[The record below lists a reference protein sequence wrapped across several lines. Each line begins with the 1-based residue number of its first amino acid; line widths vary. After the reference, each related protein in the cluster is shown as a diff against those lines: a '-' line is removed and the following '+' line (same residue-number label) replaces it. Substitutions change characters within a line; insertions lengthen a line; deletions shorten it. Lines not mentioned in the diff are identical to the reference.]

1 MRREKMKGVAMPMS
15 DPASRGKP
23 RRRRSFF
30 DQDAEKASK
39 QAVPSEILTATE
51 LFRLLDTLVD
61 EGIALTIGRTS
72 DGGALS
78 IVFLVD
84 GKRIKRYPSAQD
96 DWLALVA
103 EFEG

>member
-1 MRREKMKGVAMPMS
+1 MPMT
-15 DPASRGKP
+15 DPASRGP
-23 RRRRSFF
+23 SRRRRKFF
-30 DQDAEKASK
+30 DQDAEKSSK

-51 LFRLLDTLVD
+51 LLRLLDTLVD
-61 EGIALTIGRTS
+61 EGIALTLGRTS

-78 IVFLVD
+78 VVFLVD

-103 EFEG
+103 EFED